1 MAQETTIN
9 ENNNNHNGHIH
20 DRSISP
26 HLTKLLLPLNG
37 DKSMFDKTYNTP
49 VVDANAT
56 KQKTLKKKRRDKS
69 DLGDDFVAPDGGWGW
84 LVTVASGIAVLV
96 TFGLAQQFGII
107 FRDYMYSIGITS
119 SQLTTIINTQIA
131 VSALT
136 GLLNGPLFRRYTYRQ
151 VAFGGST
158 LIFIGMFLS
167 VFAQSFLFYMMS
179 FAFFYGFGRGL
190 MVSASSMAVN
200 TFFKVKRRTATSYQF
215 GVAGMGPIILPH
227 LATFLVQAVGVKGTV
242 LIFSGLSLHNFAASL
257 IFQPVQ
263 WHVKKVRGDAE
274 SLRPV
279 SQHFEEEE
287 PEQFVEPDTH
297 SLARANDGWYGSR
310 TSINTLSQRHRL
322 STGDSVQ
329 MHKLRRLS
337 SVGGGKGKQR
347 SFSTSESIKED
358 ELEHLHENLA
368 LPTQLEHLDEGQGAV
383 QYKQQPQ
390 QFDEKEENHL
400 APEKTLEEML
410 EEEEEARQKLPFLQK
425 VIIFFDLD
433 LLRDFTYVNLAM
445 GMTIINFVEINFAIL
460 TPFILSDFKFTNT
473 QIAFA
478 MSCLGVCDV
487 ILRFLTPLLTAKI
500 PLSNK
505 NFFIIGIL
513 GMCLGRV
520 FLIYCRDFYWLIA
533 TFGFL
538 GLFKAFRTIFA
549 LLIIPGYVPLKRL
562 PAAAGL
568 QLLMSGI
575 FSLVFG
581 PIVGLIRDATD
592 YGFTLHV
599 LNGLNIIAIAFW
611 IIEDLL
617 QKKKKTT
624 LE

>member
-20 DRSISP
+20 DRSTSP
-26 HLTKLLLPLNG
+26 HLTKLIIPING
-37 DKSMFDKTYNTP
+37 DKSTFDKTYNTP
-49 VVDANAT
+49 VADAHAT
-56 KQKTLKKKRRDKS
+56 KQKKPKKKRRDKS

-84 LVTVASGIAVLV
+84 LVTVASGVAVLV

-107 FRDYMYSIGITS
+107 FRDYMYGIGITS

-136 GLLNGPLFRRYTYRQ
+136 GLLNGPLFRRFTYRQ

-167 VFAQSFLFYMMS
+167 VFAQSFLFFLMS
-179 FAFFYGFGRGL
+179 FSFFYAFGRGL

-215 GVAGMGPIILPH
+215 GVAGMGPIMLPH
-227 LATFLVQAVGVKGTV
+227 LATFLTQAVGVKGTV

-263 WHVKKVRGDAE
+263 WHVKKVRSDAE
-274 SLRPV
+274 SLRPG

-329 MHKLRRLS
+329 MQKLRRLS
-337 SVGGGKGKQR
+337 SVGAGRGKQR

-358 ELEHLHENLA
+358 ELEHLHMNMA
-368 LPTQLEHLDEGQGAV
+368 LPTKLEHLDEGQV
-383 QYKQQPQ
+383 VVPYKQQPQ
-390 QFDEKEENHL
+390 QFSEKEEHYL
-400 APEKTLEEML
+400 TPEKTLEEML
-410 EEEEEARQKLPFLQK
+410 DEEEEARQRLPFLQK

-473 QIAFA
+473 QIAIA

-520 FLIYCRDFYWLIA
+520 FLIYCRSFYWLIA

-581 PIVGLIRDATD
+581 PVVGLIRDATD
-592 YGFTLHV
+592 YGVTLHV
-599 LNGLNIIAIAFW
+599 LNGLNIVAIALW

-617 QKKKKTT
+617 HKKKKPM
-624 LE
+624 LA